1 MVEYLDKRGLSY
13 LWGKVKAYITSTL
26 PTIITNTEM
35 DAVLEEEIE
44 EEIIEETSNS
54 N

>member
-26 PTIITNTEM
+26 PTTITNSEM
-35 DAVLEEEIE
+35 DAVLEE
-44 EEIIEETSNS
+44 T
-54 N
+54 